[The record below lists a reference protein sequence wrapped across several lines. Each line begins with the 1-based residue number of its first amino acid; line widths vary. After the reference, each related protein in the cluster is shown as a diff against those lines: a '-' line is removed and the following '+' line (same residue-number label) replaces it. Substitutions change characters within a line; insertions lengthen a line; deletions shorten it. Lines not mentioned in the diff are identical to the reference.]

1 MEEHAHRAEVEE
13 YLERRDFV
21 GLRELF
27 RKWEVPEV
35 AEAIDHFEPDERA
48 VLFRILPRNLAAETF
63 EHLSPENQRELVTS
77 LAREQVE
84 RLLDDMAPDDRT
96 ALLEELPAAVTREL
110 LRGLSPEQR
119 AVAVRLLGYPEQ
131 SIGRLMTPEWVA
143 VRPDWSVEKALQHI
157 REHGQDRET
166 LDVIYVVDEQNRLID
181 DLRIRELLLA
191 PPETRI
197 GDLSDRR
204 FVALKATDDQETAVE
219 VFRQY
224 DRVALPVTDS
234 VGVLIGIVT
243 VDDVLD
249 VAEEEATED
258 IHKIGGSEA
267 LDEPYLA
274 TPFWQLIGKRARWLV
289 VLFFGE
295 MLTATAMVRYEMDL
309 AQAVVLAIFI
319 PLIISSGGNSGSQAA
334 TFIIRAIAL
343 NEVGLRHWRRVL
355 WRELRSGLAL
365 GSILGVIG
373 AIRVVSG
380 EYLFGSY
387 GEHWPALAATI
398 GLALLGVVVW
408 GTLSGSMLP
417 FLMKWLGI
425 DPAASSAP
433 FVATLVD
440 VTGIVIYFSA
450 AELFLRGRLLH

>member
-1 MEEHAHRAEVEE
+1 MDEHAHREEVQD

-21 GLRELF
+21 GLREVF

-35 AEAIDHFEPDERA
+35 AAAIDHFEPDERA
-48 VLFRILPRNLAAETF
+48 VLFRILPRSLAAETF
-63 EHLSPENQRELVTS
+63 EHLSPENQRELVSS
-77 LAREQVE
+77 LAKEQVA

-110 LRGLSPEQR
+110 LRGLSAEQR
-119 AVAVRLLGYPEQ
+119 AVAVRLLGYPEE
-131 SIGRLMTPEWVA
+131 SIGRLMTPEFIA
-143 VRPDWSVEKALQHI
+143 VRPDWTLERVLQHI

-166 LDVIYVVDEQNRLID
+166 LNVIYVVDDQNHLID
-181 DLRIRELLLA
+181 DLHIRELLLA
-191 PPETRI
+191 PPETRV
-197 GDLSDRR
+197 GDLLDRR
-204 FVALKATDDQETAVE
+204 FVALRATDDQETAVE

-234 VGVLIGIVT
+234 DGVLIGIVT

-274 TPFWQLIGKRARWLV
+274 VPFWELIGKRARWLV
-289 VLFFGE
+289 VLFLGE
-295 MLTATAMVRYEMDL
+295 MLTASAMVRYEMDL
-309 AQAVVLAIFI
+309 ARAVVLAIFI

-334 TFIIRAIAL
+334 TFIIRALAL
-343 NEVGLRHWRRVL
+343 KEIGLRHWRRVL

-365 GSILGVIG
+365 GSILAVIG
-373 AIRVVSG
+373 AARVAFG
-380 EYLFGSY
+380 EFAFGAY
-387 GEHWPALAATI
+387 GEHWPSLAATI
-398 GLALLGVVVW
+398 AFALLGVVLW

-417 FLMKWLGI
+417 FVMKRIGI

-440 VTGIVIYFSA
+440 VTGIIIYFSA
-450 AELFLRGRLLH
+450 AEVFLRGKLL

>member
-1 MEEHAHRAEVEE
+1 MDEHVHRAEVEE

-35 AEAIDHFEPDERA
+35 AAAIDHFEPDERA
-48 VLFRILPRNLAAETF
+48 VLFRILPRSLAAETF
-63 EHLSPENQRELVTS
+63 EHLSPEHQRELVSS

-143 VRPDWSVEKALQHI
+143 VRPDWTVERALQHI
-157 REHGQDRET
+157 REHGKDRET
-166 LDVIYVVDEQNRLID
+166 LDVIYIVDEQNRLID

-191 PPETRI
+191 SPDTRI

-295 MLTATAMVRYEMDL
+295 MLTTTAMARYEADL

-343 NEVGLRHWRRVL
+343 NELGARHWRRVL
-355 WRELRSGLAL
+355 WRELRSGIALGGIL
-365 GSILGVIG
+365 GSIGAARVIFGATFLG
-373 AIRVVSG
+373 A
-380 EYLFGSY
+380 Y
-387 GEHWPALAATI
+387 GEHWAALAATI
-398 GLALLGVVVW
+398 GFALLGVVLW
-408 GTLSGSMLP
+408 GTLSGAMLP
-417 FLMKWLGI
+417 LLMRRLGV

-440 VTGIVIYFSA
+440 VTGIIIYFSA
-450 AELFLRGRLLH
+450 AELFLRGRLLT

>member
-1 MEEHAHRAEVEE
+1 MDEHAHREEVQD

-21 GLRELF
+21 GLREVF

-35 AEAIDHFEPDERA
+35 ADAIDHFEPDERA
-48 VLFRILPRNLAAETF
+48 VLFRILPRSLAAETF
-63 EHLSPENQRELVTS
+63 EHISAENQRELVSS
-77 LAREQVE
+77 LAKEQVA

-110 LRGLSPEQR
+110 LRGLSAEQR
-119 AVAVRLLGYPEQ
+119 AVAVRLLGYPEE
-131 SIGRLMTPEWVA
+131 SIGRLMTPEFIA
-143 VRPDWSVEKALQHI
+143 VHPDWTVERVLQHI

-166 LDVIYVVDEQNRLID
+166 LNVIYVVDDHNHLID
-181 DLRIRELLLA
+181 ELHIREVLLA
-191 PPETRI
+191 SPETRVA
-197 GDLSDRR
+197 DLMDRR

-224 DRVALPVTDS
+224 DRIALPVTDS
-234 VGVLIGIVT
+234 DGVLLGIVT

-289 VLFFGE
+289 VLFMGE
-295 MLTATAMVRYEMDL
+295 MLTASAMARYETDL
-309 AQAVVLAIFI
+309 ARAVVLAIFI

-334 TFIIRAIAL
+334 TFVIRALAL
-343 NEVGLRHWRRVL
+343 KEVGLRHWRRVL
-355 WRELRSGLAL
+355 WRELRSGAAL
-365 GSILGVIG
+365 GGILAVIG
-373 AIRVVSG
+373 AARVA
-380 EYLFGSY
+380 FGHFVFGAY
-387 GEHWPALAATI
+387 GDHWPALAATI
-398 GLALLGVVVW
+398 SLALLGVVLW
-408 GTLSGSMLP
+408 GTLSGAMLP
-417 FLMKWLGI
+417 FVMKRIGI

-450 AELFLRGRLLH
+450 AEVFLRGKVL

>member
-1 MEEHAHRAEVEE
+1 MDEHAHREE
-13 YLERRDFV
+13 LKDYVERRDFV

-48 VLFRILPRNLAAETF
+48 VLFRILPRSLAAETF

-77 LAREQVE
+77 LAKEQVA

-96 ALLEELPAAVTREL
+96 ALLEELPASVTREL
-110 LRGLSPEQR
+110 LRALSPEQR

-143 VRPDWSVEKALQHI
+143 VRLDWTVERVLQHI

-166 LDVIYVVDEQNRLID
+166 LNVIYVVDDHNHLID
-181 DLRIRELLLA
+181 DLHIREILLSS
-191 PPETRI
+191 PETRV
-197 GDLSDRR
+197 GDLLDRR
-204 FVALKATDDQETAVE
+204 FVALKAADDQETSVE

-234 VGVLIGIVT
+234 DGVLIGIVT

-274 TPFWQLIGKRARWLV
+274 TPFWQLIGKRARWLI
-289 VLFFGE
+289 VLFLGE
-295 MLTATAMVRYEMDL
+295 MLTATAMARYETDL
-309 AQAVVLAIFI
+309 ARAMVLAIFI

-334 TFIIRAIAL
+334 TFIIRALAL
-343 NEVGLRHWRRVL
+343 KEVGLRHWRRVL

-365 GSILGVIG
+365 GSILGLIG
-373 AIRVVSG
+373 ALRVIAG
-380 EYLFGSY
+380 AWIFGSY
-387 GEHWPALAATI
+387 GDHWLALAGTI
-398 GLALLGVVVW
+398 GIALLGVVIW
-408 GTLSGSMLP
+408 GTLSGAMLP
-417 FLMKWLGI
+417 LFMQRVGI

-440 VTGIVIYFSA
+440 VTGIIIYFSA
-450 AELFLRGRLLH
+450 AELFLRGRVL